1 MINKIIAYLKEVRA
15 EMTNITWPTRNQTIF
30 YTVAVLVISILI
42 AYYLGLLDFV
52 FSKGL
57 SQIITK

>member
-15 EMTNITWPTRNQTIF
+15 EMTNITWPTRKQTIF
-30 YTVAVLVISILI
+30 YTVTVLAISVLI

-57 SQIITK
+57 SQILTK